1 MHTEISLAT
10 KFRFK
15 LTLLNFWIKLT
26 QKRYF
31 RNKIMKITIEFW
43 IFKLIYILNF
53 SFNNFN
59 SWGNPPP
66 LTPFPPPK
74 KKKVYLRSKSEKNE
88 HHYWVLL
95 HFQISLCTI
104 FELKLTIFIF
114 LTRFAQKDISS
125 RKQKKLI
132 SPWSSAYLN

>member
-66 LTPFPPPK
+66 SPPSPPPK
-74 KKKVYLRSKSEKNE
+74 KKKYTSGQNQKKMNT
-88 HHYWVLL
+88 
-95 HFQISLCTI
+95 TI
-104 FELKLTIFIF
+104 EFFFIF
-114 LTRFAQKDISS
+114 KLVYVPYLSLNWQFLFFWPDLPKKIFPVEN
-125 RKQKKLI
+125 RK
-132 SPWSSAYLN
+132 S